1 MKKLIS
7 VILVLVIGFGCGY
20 AVKATASKTN
30 TYMDECV
37 YYANNPEHPQIGGSF
52 YGYEIWDINNP
63 TLKDGKSYMVEI
75 SDHGTPEDIA
85 DDVVINW
92 TLQENL

>member
-37 YYANNPEHPQIGGSF
+37 YYANNPEHPQTGRITLWLRNMGYKQSHIRKWKKL
-52 YGYEIWDINNP
+52 YG
-63 TLKDGKSYMVEI
+63 
-75 SDHGTPEDIA
+75 
-85 DDVVINW
+85 
-92 TLQENL
+92 